1 MGRFIAYRR
10 GSMSGETMMDR
21 DSLFSLEIV
30 VEGITIGDVVCRFP
44 AVAFK
49 LLDFPTLIVQH
60 VEPDLAKS
68 IKQKIRVSSHNQL
81 PKQFKELQ
89 NKDGGYTLRK
99 GKSCLFKVPPNIL
112 HTMLQSTPLYV
123 MLMDTYPDTP
133 SLVANC
139 TVPLNTLIDDVM
151 QEIREQG
158 LSCPVVQGTR
168 DTYKIFNLMS
178 QPIGSISITYRI
190 LSLGMSIMP
199 HIRQESVAELQAH
212 TITSPD
218 IVIPPPPEPVT
229 YLSSADK
236 NIQIAVTS
244 PFTEM
249 SCQTEQRH
257 SGTAATQTDRRQ
269 AKHKQPNTMK
279 QNFFK
284 ENEDDFL
291 FENVLRPLPL
301 FFNSDAKEK
310 TAWPSELDAKY
321 RVNDIFPHCADSD
334 DETIRVEDLDSE
346 KVGPQSAVEDS
357 LYEPKVAVKKP
368 PQSKTQTPTVQSDQ
382 TAVNLLSE
390 NLPILTALVDEILLL
405 KAGKISGVPNS
416 QPQAFNV
423 SAGKGRGMQGK
434 VVNPKQAP
442 RIEREAST
450 VSTKKCHSVCTTG
463 FMEVPKNKSWVR
475 QAPSIQSYGKKTNI
489 TPGLTNTQR
498 LRLAK
503 NNPHLLAELEEQ
515 EKKRIAKRKPTQLQ
529 ILTREP
535 ETSERNPMTIDVNT
549 SGEVSIKKPVPTPR
563 QSKTKMS
570 FDNSEANSFKMQS
583 PSLEKVMTPETE
595 EIRKPNE
602 ALMRTHTIVPRTQSS
617 TSDPSESSAEPSQKT
632 DSNSD
637 ALFMSSLD
645 LRRVTESYYDD
656 LDSQASSQAKSS
668 SVVMQNKTPHP
679 DATVASDYFPDFS
692 KSSRKFPQTTESISS
707 YVPTEDDRLRIPSA
721 GADYSD
727 EFEDMSDEFQMP
739 IPKSMKEL
747 ALDPLAKIGST
758 WHA

>member
-1 MGRFIAYRR
+1 
-10 GSMSGETMMDR
+10 MSGETMMDR

-229 YLSSADK
+229 HLSSADK

-269 AKHKQPNTMK
+269 AKHKQPNAMK

-423 SAGKGRGMQGK
+423 PAGKGRGMQGK
-434 VVNPKQAP
+434 V
-442 RIEREAST
+442 
-450 VSTKKCHSVCTTG
+450 
-463 FMEVPKNKSWVR
+463 
-475 QAPSIQSYGKKTNI
+475 
-489 TPGLTNTQR
+489 R